1 MCADCALATLIN
13 PILLQNIIMTTT
25 SLETSTTVTDSKK
38 PITSI
43 DGQKLKKLLEASL
56 LWLKANQQLVNSL
69 NVFPVPDG
77 DTGTNMLLT
86 MQAAFNEVASSS
98 ETNIGKMAKD
108 IAQGALMG
116 ARGNSGVILSQI
128 WRGFARALDS
138 LPEMDHEIFSRALGE
153 SRNTAY
159 KGVVRP
165 VEGTILTVIK
175 DISIAIENAAAR
187 TTDLEE
193 LLNIA
198 VNAADESVKFTPE
211 LLPILK
217 SAGVVDSGG
226 KGLYFILE
234 GMQRFVQGQ
243 TLDSSAVLIQPI
255 SSMDL
260 SDTMDEV
267 EEGQDV
273 EVVIDF
279 STKEALNLESFYEKL
294 SEIGTSVQV
303 GEGDGMYR
311 MHIHVEADKRHEPLN
326 YISSI
331 GSWSKVAMENLQLQM
346 DNSKQKSRGFH
357 LNEFHEGNIAVV
369 AVSPGLGISRI
380 LASLGVAAI
389 IEGGQTMNPSTEE
402 ILKAF
407 EDLPTNNVIILP
419 NNKNIVLAAKTAKSV
434 SVKNV
439 FVVESKNIPQGLSAM
454 LRLDPEGDIEKI
466 ASDMV
471 EALTEVDTC
480 EITTATRTVDLDGL
494 EVEVGKIIGLLN
506 GKLLVSG
513 DSVKETC
520 TLLLQKANM
529 SDRERITLF
538 YGENMKQKDVDEIS
552 QYLTQLYPDHEI
564 EVHEGGQPHYQLII
578 SLE

>member
-1 MCADCALATLIN
+1 M
-13 PILLQNIIMTTT
+13 IMTNIP
-25 SLETSTTVTDSKK
+25 LETRETVTDSKTSIK
-38 PITSI
+38 SI

-86 MQAAFNEVASSS
+86 MQAAYNEIANSNES
-98 ETNIGKMAKD
+98 NIGKMAKD

-128 WRGFARALDS
+128 WRGFARALDT
-138 LPEMDHEIFSRALGE
+138 LPEMDAEILVRALNE

-175 DISIAIENAAAR
+175 DVSIAVENAALKSQ
-187 TTDLEE
+187 DLLE
-193 LLNIA
+193 LIKTA

-217 SAGVVDSGG
+217 TAGVVDSGG
-226 KGLYFILE
+226 KGLFFILE
-234 GMQRFVQGQ
+234 GMLRYIQGSS
-243 TLDSSAVLIQPI
+243 LEASAVMVQPLAN
-255 SSMDL
+255 MDL
-260 SDTMDEV
+260 TDTMEDI

-279 STKEALNLESFYEKL
+279 STKEPLDLEVFYQRL
-294 SEIGTSVQV
+294 SEIGTSIQV

-311 MHIHVEADKRHEPLN
+311 MHIHVEDEKTNEPLK
-326 YISSI
+326 YIATL
-331 GSWSKVAMENLQLQM
+331 GNWSKISMENLKLQM
-346 DNSKQKSRGFH
+346 SGKADSEQGYQ
-357 LNEFHEGNIAVV
+357 LAEFHEGDIAVV
-369 AVSPGLGISRI
+369 AVSPGKGISRI

-389 IEGGQTMNPSTEE
+389 IEGGQTMNPSTEQ

-419 NNKNIVLAAKTAKSV
+419 NNKNIVLAANTAKSL

-439 FVVESKNIPQGLSAM
+439 HVVPSTSIPQGLSAM
-454 LRLDPEGDIEKI
+454 LRLDPEGDADAI
-466 ASDMV
+466 AKEMV
-471 EALTEVDTC
+471 DALTEVDTC
-480 EITTATRTVDLDGL
+480 EITTATRSVEING
-494 EVEVGKIIGLLN
+494 VEVKNGKFIGLLN

-513 DSVKETC
+513 NSVDEAC
-520 TLLLQKANM
+520 SLLLEKADM
-529 SDRERITLF
+529 TARERITLF
-538 YGENMKQKDVDEIS
+538 YGENIERDEVDAVS
-552 QYLTQLYPDHEI
+552 QHLSELYPDHEI
-564 EVHEGGQPHYQLII
+564 EIHEGGQPHYHLII